1 MQKDL
6 KLSLNMGD
14 TLEQPLP
21 LTASANEVTFQT
33 LLTLLSAKFC
43 YFFVIFSLITVLI
56 LYCQSFQ
63 HKANA
68 NDLLVNLVD
77 KLNV

>member
-21 LTASANEVTFQT
+21 IPASPQHGDITQTFNFT
-33 LLTLLSAKFC
+33 FTKIRH
-43 YFFVIFSLITVLI
+43 FFVIFSLILYRKYSVGGLFSIRLKFFLLI
-56 LYCQSFQ
+56 LS
-63 HKANA
+63 
-68 NDLLVNLVD
+68 
-77 KLNV
+77 